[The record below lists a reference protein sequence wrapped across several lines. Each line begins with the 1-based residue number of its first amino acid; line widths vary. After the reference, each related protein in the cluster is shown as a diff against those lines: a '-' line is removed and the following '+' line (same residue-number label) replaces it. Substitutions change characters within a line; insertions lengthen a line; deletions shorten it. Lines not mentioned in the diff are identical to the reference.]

1 MKYSKSLLALLSGL
15 SLLLVLLSRPAS
27 FLSYAETKSNDE
39 LKLYAQSAV
48 LMDADSGRILYQ
60 KDGDKILP
68 MASTT
73 KIMTCILAL
82 ELGNPNDFAMASAY
96 AASMPKVKLHVK
108 SGEYFRLNDLL
119 YSLMLESHNDA
130 AVVIAEHIAGNTQR
144 FADMMNQKARDIGCF
159 QTYFITPNGLDAT
172 VTAADG
178 SVKIHSTTASD
189 LARIMSYCIMDSP
202 KKEEFLKITRT
213 PSYSFGSYQ
222 EKDGEYISSGRSFSC
237 NNHNAFLNMMDGAL
251 SGKTGFTGNAGYCY
265 VGALRDGERTFVVA
279 LLACGWPNNKTYK
292 WSDTKALMNYG
303 MENYEYHR
311 IEEVQ
316 YDSSDLKPIPV
327 FGGQTDNF
335 DLPVYTD
342 VEIRRDDNFSDSRV
356 QTGLLLKKE
365 EKIQVEVKMEK
376 ELTAPVSSGSEVGRI
391 RYLVDGQPY
400 RVEYILTTRDI
411 PAINYSWCFL
421 QILKRF
427 GIYYRSGQTPTPF

>member
-1 MKYSKSLLALLSGL
+1 MKYSKPLLALLSGL

-27 FLSYAETKSNDE
+27 FLSYAETKNNDE

-82 ELGNPNDFAMASAY
+82 ELGNPNDYAIASAY
-96 AASMPKVKLHVK
+96 AASMPKVKLYVK
-108 SGEYFRLNDLL
+108 SGEYFKLNDLL

-159 QTYFITPNGLDAT
+159 HTYFITPNGLDAT
-172 VTAADG
+172 ATAADG
-178 SVKIHSTTASD
+178 SVKMHSTTASD

-202 KKEEFLKITRT
+202 RKEEFLKITRT

-292 WSDTKALMNYG
+292 WSDTKTLMNYG

-311 IEEVQ
+311 IEEVL

-327 FGGQTDNF
+327 LGGQTDNF

-342 VEIRRDDNFSDSRV
+342 VEIRRGDNFSDSRV

-400 RVEYILTTRDI
+400 RTEYILTTRDI
-411 PAINYSWCFL
+411 PAINYSWCFW
-421 QILKRF
+421 QVLKRYGLYHNF
-427 GIYYRSGQTPTPF
+427 P